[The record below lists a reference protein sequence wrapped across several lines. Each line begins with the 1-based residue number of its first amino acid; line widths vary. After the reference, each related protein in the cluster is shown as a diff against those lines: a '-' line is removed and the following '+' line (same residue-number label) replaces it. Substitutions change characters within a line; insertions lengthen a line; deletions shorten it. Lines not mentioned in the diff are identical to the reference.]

1 MFNNTANGVIFKEKF
16 NPVNGKYKFQVT
28 ELYPNNVIANFVKE
42 VPEDYVNWK
51 KDNNHFVLEVPN
63 EVFTELQDKATTLSC
78 EIYIYPKFKE
88 TK

>member
-16 NPVNGKYKFQVT
+16 KPVNGKYKFQVT
-28 ELYPNNVIANFVKE
+28 EFYPQGMINFVKE
-42 VPEDYVNWK
+42 VPEKYISWK
-51 KDNNHFVLEVPN
+51 KDNNHYVLEVPN
-63 EVFTELQDKATTLSC
+63 EVFTELQDKATSLSC